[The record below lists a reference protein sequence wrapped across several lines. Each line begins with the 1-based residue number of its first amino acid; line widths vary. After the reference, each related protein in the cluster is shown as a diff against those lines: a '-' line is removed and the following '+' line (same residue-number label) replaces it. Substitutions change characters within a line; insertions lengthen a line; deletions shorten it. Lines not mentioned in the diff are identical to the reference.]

1 MALILITGDIEVI
14 EVSDYVMG
22 RQLSLK
28 HMQ

>member
-14 EVSDYVMG
+14 EVSVYIMG

>member
-14 EVSDYVMG
+14 KVSVYIMG